1 MKKKNIIIVVIL
13 ISGILLL
20 ANYQS
25 IFKSIIPPIPEI
37 VNSSADGTSSTL
49 FNYSMKI
56 VGQVTNKGGDGYV
69 VVEATVYQGGSKY
82 EKVKQLYLPAYQTE
96 KFKFIFDE
104 VKFLKKEPTYTVE
117 TFALGSIGN

>member
-69 VVEATVYQGGSKY
+69 VVEATVYQGGNKY

>member
-1 MKKKNIIIVVIL
+1 M
-13 ISGILLL
+13 
-20 ANYQS
+20 
-25 IFKSIIPPIPEI
+25 PPIPEI
-37 VNSSADGTSSTL
+37 VSSSADGTSSTL

-69 VVEATVYQGGSKY
+69 VAEATVYQGGSKY

>member
-1 MKKKNIIIVVIL
+1 MKKIYIIIVVIL
-13 ISGILLL
+13 ISVILLL

-69 VVEATVYQGGSKY
+69 VVEATVYQGGNKY

>member
-69 VVEATVYQGGSKY
+69 VVEATVYQGGNKY

-104 VKFLKKEPTYTVE
+104 VKFLKKEPTYTVK

>member
-1 MKKKNIIIVVIL
+1 MKKIYIIIVVIL

-69 VVEATVYQGGSKY
+69 VVEATVYQGGNKY